1 MNLRHGIFYLAH
13 PKVRGSAGLMAG
25 MLFVAA
31 GCANV
36 PMKEAGTLSSYGKLG
51 AETGTLSKSRTY
63 VDGNGLTAVHTVRIV
78 PTTFSPA
85 AAARVPTAADR
96 ALVANALDRSL
107 CIALS
112 DRYQMVHANQQADM
126 VVRAVVSDLVPTDK
140 GAAGVS
146 KVVSLGSGAILPVGV
161 PRLPIGLGGLA
172 VEAEAVDSA
181 GVQRAAMV
189 WSRGANSIEN
199 SPRISDVGDAYAL
212 ATKFANAFSR
222 VLVTGKQ
229 PEGLDLALPS
239 GQRTKSWFGGAPKYA
254 ACDDYG
260 RSPGVAGVIATQL
273 GAPPGWTDKR
283 AAQQSSAQ

>member
-1 MNLRHGIFYLAH
+1 MHLPSDISIRSRPQARAF
-13 PKVRGSAGLMAG
+13 VLMATILLG
-25 MLFVAA
+25 GAA

-36 PMKEAGTLSSYGKLG
+36 PIKEAGTLSSYDRLG
-51 AETGTLSKSRTY
+51 ATTGSLSKSRTY
-63 VDGNGLTAVHTVRIV
+63 VDGQGLAQLTTVRIV

-112 DRYQMVHANQQADM
+112 DRYQMVGSGQSADL

-172 VEAEAVDSA
+172 VEAEAVDRS
-181 GVQRAAMV
+181 GTQRAAMV

-212 ATKFANAFSR
+212 ASKFANEFSR
-222 VLVTGKQ
+222 VLVRGQ
-229 PEGLDLALPS
+229 PPKGLDLSLPS
-239 GQRTKSWFGGAPKYA
+239 AQRTKSWFGGAPKYA
-254 ACDDYG
+254 ACDAYG
-260 RSPGVAGVIATQL
+260 RSPGVAGLVANQL

-283 AAQQSSAQ
+283 AAPAAPL